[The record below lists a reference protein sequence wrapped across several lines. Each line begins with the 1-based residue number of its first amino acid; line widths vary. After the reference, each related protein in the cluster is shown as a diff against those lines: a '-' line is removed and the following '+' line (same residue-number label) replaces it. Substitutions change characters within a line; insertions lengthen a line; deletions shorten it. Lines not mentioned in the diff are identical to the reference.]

1 MQLSKH
7 LAAADICIISWVC
20 TVGFL
25 LRPRRG
31 LDVARGIIAGRC
43 VSNLVGG
50 GGGRGGGEGRER
62 GREKEAEEHE
72 KKEET
77 MVKGMVEAIVKFDRS
92 DRKRAELDAL
102 SDPLRPVF
110 TREKWIHGVREH
122 RPCATLLM
130 RVRFEFQ
137 IHYLRRRR
145 RLDRFTKIKHLYWI
159 FLSSFFPLLFSVT
172 SFSGERID
180 RSTVIRRI
188 MIDTDRITVI
198 IIERFIIREES
209 NFRSIY
215 DAVYCKTAKC
225 YRR

>member
-25 LRPRRG
+25 LRSRRG
-31 LDVARGIIAGRC
+31 LDVARGIIGTLCFESRGRRR
-43 VSNLVGG
+43 
-50 GGGRGGGEGRER
+50 GRGERER
-62 GREKEAEEHE
+62 ERKKEHE
-72 KKEET
+72 EKEET
-77 MVKGMVEAIVKFDRS
+77 MAKGMVEAIVKFDRS

-159 FLSSFFPLLFSVT
+159 FLSSSFPLLFSLT

-180 RSTVIRRI
+180 RSTMIRWI
-188 MIDTDRITVI
+188 MIDMDRITVI

-209 NFRSIY
+209 NFRYLRCCIL
-215 DAVYCKTAKC
+215 
-225 YRR
+225 